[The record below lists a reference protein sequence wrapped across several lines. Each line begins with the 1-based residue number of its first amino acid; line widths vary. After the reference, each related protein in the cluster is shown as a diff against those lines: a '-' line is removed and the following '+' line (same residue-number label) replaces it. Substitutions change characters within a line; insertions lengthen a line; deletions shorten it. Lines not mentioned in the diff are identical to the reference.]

1 MGKHSKKNKVN
12 FNFIIILILVII
24 IIIGILSLI
33 YKIQKDK
40 TNDFS
45 SQNLD
50 DTIVITYTNRDN
62 SKIVIKD
69 NQSIN
74 EHITFISNKGTIYI
88 KKENDKNYEKY
99 NGEPLEDGNYV
110 VIAKTETGVS
120 NEKTI
125 NIDTKSPTVS
135 NIANKKTYNIGQEMT
150 ITDDNQIVEV
160 DLKLEDGTKIPVLKE
175 NEETKSIMYTF
186 EQKGNYTL
194 VVKDKAGNKTR
205 QIAFTIE

>member
-24 IIIGILSLI
+24 IIIGILALI

-50 DTIVITYTNRDN
+50 DTIMITYINKDN
-62 SKIVIKD
+62 SKTIIKD
-69 NQSIN
+69 NQAIN
-74 EHITFISNKGTIYI
+74 EHITIISNKGTIYI

-99 NGEPLEDGNYV
+99 NGEALEDGDYV
-110 VIAKTETGVS
+110 VIAKTENGIS
-120 NEKTI
+120 SEKVI
-125 NIDTKSPTVS
+125 NIDTKSPSVS
-135 NIANKKTYNIGQEMT
+135 NIANKRTYNIGQEMT
-150 ITDDNQIVEV
+150 ITDNNQIVEV
-160 DLKLEDGTKIPVLKE
+160 DLKLEDGTKIPVLKDG
-175 NEETKSIMYTF
+175 EETKSIKYTF

-194 VVKDKAGNKTR
+194 EVKDKAGNKTR